1 MSQLIRKYLY
11 ILSSLLV
18 ALGSSPFLWYID
30 EGQFK
35 DYTSFY
41 QYITTDALTEC
52 YSNNEEIAFVV
63 FVFFCSIGLYHL
75 LKLIPFLKT
84 KEYLRV
90 LISGIVI
97 FSLYIVLYMFFFV
110 FQGTLKVIFLKF

>member
-1 MSQLIRKYLY
+1 MLQLIRKYLY
-11 ILSSLLV
+11 VLSSLLL

-30 EGQFK
+30 EGHYK
-35 DYTSFY
+35 DYSSFF

-52 YSNNEEIAFVV
+52 YSNNVQIAFVV

-75 LKLIPFLKT
+75 LKLMPFLKS

-97 FSLYIVLYMFFFV
+97 FSLYIVLYMIFYV
-110 FQGTLKVIFLKF
+110 LQGTLRVKF